1 MPRPVVRTLVART
14 LVARTLVLLLLVPAL
29 GACGTA
35 RRAAGAVG
43 IGGAPDSAVAAAPAD
58 TTTGG
63 RWYGYEGGLAEA
75 EAAARTIEGATQ
87 YWQAVEGRWRTDADS
102 GTFTAHFLDRRL
114 RRVAITWGE
123 GATTGTGAYTY
134 DERARLFHYD
144 GEQKRRTGRGRN
156 ARTTTTTYSIALD
169 PTGTTSATRKAVG
182 RRTQALTP
190 EEVQEVVARERA
202 ARGAA
207 VRALPRAQ

>member
-1 MPRPVVRTLVART
+1 MNGSAKSALSKGAEVADSIAPGTPGPAQLPRVREA
-14 LVARTLVLLLLVPAL
+14 
-29 GACGTA
+29 A
-35 RRAAGAVG
+35 RR
-43 IGGAPDSAVAAAPAD
+43 PPA
-58 TTTGG
+58 
-63 RWYGYEGGLAEA
+63 
-75 EAAARTIEGATQ
+75 
-87 YWQAVEGRWRTDADS
+87 
-102 GTFTAHFLDRRL
+102 
-114 RRVAITWGE
+114 
-123 GATTGTGAYTY
+123 
-134 DERARLFHYD
+134 
-144 GEQKRRTGRGRN
+144 KRRTGRGRN

>member
-1 MPRPVVRTLVART
+1 MPRPAVRPLLA
-14 LVARTLVLLLLVPAL
+14 LLLLVPAL
-29 GACGTA
+29 AACGSA
-35 RRAAGAVG
+35 RRAAG
-43 IGGAPDSAVAAAPAD
+43 GGGPDAAAATPVD
-58 TTTGG
+58 TTAGG

-114 RRVAITWGE
+114 RRLAVTYGA

-134 DERARLFHYD
+134 DERARLFHYG
-144 GEQKRRTGRGRN
+144 GEQRRRTGTGRN

-169 PTGTTSATRKAVG
+169 PAGTTSATRKAVG
-182 RRTQALTP
+182 RQTQALTA
-190 EEVQEVVARERA
+190 EEVQAVVARERA
-202 ARGAA
+202 ARAAA
-207 VRALPRAQ
+207 VRTLLAPQ